1 MVLRPQWR
9 LFPCRPCPVVSAADH
24 GSGLWVRGGQCRGA
38 EPLAFIVVELGQAAG
53 RGAPLAARFW
63 LWHPELP
70 LPVQSQSHCLYARL
84 WRRDRS
90 LRRQFVADSPG
101 SGTRP
106 LGLARPPAGRASRAQ
121 RFSADRRTAVP
132 PHLAG
137 LQLLL
142 VRAPFNRHSGRET
155 ANRTS
160 VICHSGHAAWLA
172 GPVSPAQPAAARER
186 RDHRFFAASTL
197 VRR

>member
-1 MVLRPQWR
+1 MVVRPQWR
-9 LFPCRPCPVVSAADH
+9 VLPRRSGPAVSAADH
-24 GSGLWVRGGQCRGA
+24 GPGLRVRVGECRGA
-38 EPLAFIVVELGQAAG
+38 EPLSLVVAELAQATD
-53 RGAPLAARFW
+53 RGAPFAARFW
-63 LWHPELP
+63 PWHPAFP
-70 LPVQSQSHCLYARL
+70 VPVQSQSHRLYTGL

-106 LGLARPPAGRASRAQ
+106 LGLARPPAGRASRTQ
-121 RFSADRRTAVP
+121 RISAHRGAALP

-142 VRAPFNRHSGRET
+142 VRTPFNRRSGREP

-160 VICHSGHAAWLA
+160 GICPSCHAAWLA
-172 GPVSPAQPAAARER
+172 GPASPAKPAE
-186 RDHRFFAASTL
+186 
-197 VRR
+197 